1 MATTIITFQSIYR
14 MKYIRQLIFNHINDI
29 SNQLYKGSIFDGR
42 ERSSKGRDIIKLTL
56 PRLEMVSR
64 KRAIT
69 QYCQHHNATLDTL
82 VHLLEWSPVVQIEW
96 QYLKSNGRDIGNKE
110 ILEYLIKRCGDSSN
124 DFLVWAMNSAINNG
138 YLSTVK
144 LIGSIDG
151 LKLDKTTMN
160 RAARVSIEIVKYLH
174 ENRTEGCSHYAMDNA
189 ASNGRLDIVKVSLI
203 RYNIQFKLTEGCS
216 KNAMDNAATNGHLE
230 IVKFLHEHRQEGC
243 NKVAMDHASRKGH
256 LNVVRYLHEHRSEGA
271 TSSAMDWAACNKHIE
286 VVKFLHFN
294 RSEGCP
300 KRTIRNACRSG
311 LLEIASFLINVR
323 KEKCDVKVLMAASTS
338 GLYDIVK
345 SILEQYGHQ
354 IGIESIEN
362 VIQQMSTST
371 SPQSEII
378 QLLESYLKQ
387 QQQRDHQE

>member
-1 MATTIITFQSIYR
+1 

-64 KRAIT
+64 FAMPWSYIRHYLPTDVDQITFKQRKRAIT

-82 VHLLEWSPVVQIEW
+82 HHLLEWSPVVQIEW
-96 QYLKSNGRDIGNKE
+96 QYLKSNGCDIRNKE

-144 LIGSIDG
+144 LIGSYDG
-151 LKLDKTTMN
+151 LKLDKTTMD
-160 RAARVSIEIVKYLH
+160 RAARVSIEIVK
-174 ENRTEGCSHYAMDNA
+174 
-189 ASNGRLDIVKVSLI
+189 
-203 RYNIQFKLTEGCS
+203 TEGCS

-294 RSEGCP
+294 RSESCP

-345 SILEQYGHQ
+345 SILEQYGDQ

-362 VIQQMSTST
+362 VIQQMITSTST
-371 SPQSEII
+371 SPHSEII
-378 QLLESYLKQ
+378 QLLEIHLK
-387 QQQRDHQE
+387 QQQRDHQ